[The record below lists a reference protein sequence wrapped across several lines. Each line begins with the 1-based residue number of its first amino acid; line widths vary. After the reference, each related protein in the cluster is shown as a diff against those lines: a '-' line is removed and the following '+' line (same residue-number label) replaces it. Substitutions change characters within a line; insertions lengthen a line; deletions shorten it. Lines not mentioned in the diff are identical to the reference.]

1 MVVRVYGW
9 QPIPHHID
17 AVPIPPCGPDH
28 NPSALGSICLPPPP
42 PPLCHFILFWASFR
56 AIIAFTVPFALARL
70 LFTHHFP
77 HHRQPAAPP
86 QPTIV
91 IIVIVIAVRRTH
103 LLGMNS
109 AALTSWLDVIF
120 SVHPPPAFHSFGVTF
135 AYISFTCLSS
145 YLPFS
150 FSCLSRWTK
159 QFNQPTRDTQ
169 IGPCGGFR
177 DGFLSIAFFYQFPQ

>member
-28 NPSALGSICLPPPP
+28 NPSALGSICPP
-42 PPLCHFILFWASFR
+42 PPLRHFILFWASFR

-103 LLGMNS
+103 LLRMNS